1 MKRIFITIFSLSALA
16 SSAGAINL
24 SLTSGV
30 GYGYAGI
37 AAEFDTSGRSTAE
50 IGVGA
55 SSTTFSIVG
64 GGKFFFN
71 NTAQG
76 PYLAGRGFTAV
87 GSGALL
93 YGGVATLGYRA
104 SFDRLNVSAEIGA
117 GLGTV
122 TNGSATALGFLPA
135 FGLSVGYR
143 F

>member
-1 MKRIFITIFSLSALA
+1 MGFSLFALA
-16 SSAGAINL
+16 SFAEAINL

-37 AAEFDTSGRSTAE
+37 AAEFDTSSRSTAE

-55 SSTTFSIVG
+55 SSTAFSIVG
-64 GGKFFFN
+64 GGKFFFQ

-93 YGGVATLGYRA
+93 YGGIATLGYRA
-104 SFDRLNVSAEIGA
+104 NFDRLNVSAEIGA

-122 TNGSATALGFLPA
+122 TNGAATALGFLPA

>member
-1 MKRIFITIFSLSALA
+1 MKRIFITIFSLSALT

-50 IGVGA
+50 IGVGTNG
-55 SSTTFSIVG
+55 STLNIVG
-64 GGKFFFN
+64 GGKFFFQD
-71 NTAQG
+71 TAQG

-104 SFDRLNVSAEIGA
+104 SLSRLNVSAEVGA

-122 TNGSATALGFLPA
+122 TNGSATAAAFVPA